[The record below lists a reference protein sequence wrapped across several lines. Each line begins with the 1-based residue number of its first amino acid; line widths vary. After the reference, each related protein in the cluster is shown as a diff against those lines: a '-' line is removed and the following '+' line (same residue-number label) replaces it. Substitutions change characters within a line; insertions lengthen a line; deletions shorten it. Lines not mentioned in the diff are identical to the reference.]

1 MSDPPSTHRTE
12 DAQSVDGRAAP
23 IVAAAPALR
32 PLDRAL
38 RPFADVRN
46 GEGVTALLLALNVFL
61 ILMAYYVLK
70 PVREAL
76 ILGEATAELKTY
88 LSGVEVVVLALIVP
102 GYGRLVKSLDRRR
115 LINTVTGFFVLCLVG
130 FYGLGRLGV
139 PFGIVFFLWI
149 GIFSMMTVSLFWS
162 FANDVYTK
170 EEGERLF
177 PIVGFGASLGAVVGA
192 ALVRP
197 VVHWIG
203 VFELFLIGA
212 ALLVVEV
219 LITNWIDRRQKRRRD
234 SRTAAETVG
243 DATPRPPAAVSA
255 HGAFALV
262 FKARYLLT
270 IAMMLML
277 HNGVKTTGEYLL
289 SHAVRASAVAAVGS
303 TDVTGV
309 QRTVGAFY
317 SSFYAYVNTLGLF
330 FQLLIVSRVVRYL
343 GVPIAIL
350 ILPLMAMTGYGVIA
364 FVPLLEAVFVAK
376 VGENATDYSL
386 DNTVRNMLFL
396 PCTTEEKYAA
406 KQAID
411 SFFVRLGDVLAAA
424 IVFVGTTWLSLGS
437 QGFALVNVGLVG
449 IWLVLAWHIGRAY
462 RAQSSAT
469 DRAGIAA

>member
-1 MSDPPSTHRTE
+1 MPDPPSIDRTPE
-12 DAQSVDGRAAP
+12 AHSIDVRADP
-23 IVAAAPALR
+23 TAAATTALGR
-32 PLDRAL
+32 LDRVL
-38 RPFADVRN
+38 RPFADVRS

-115 LINTVTGFFVLCLVG
+115 LINTVTGFFILCLVG

-162 FANDVYTK
+162 FANDLYTK

-197 VVHWIG
+197 VVHWVG

-212 ALLVVEV
+212 LLLLVTL
-219 LITNWIDRRQKRRRD
+219 LITNWIDRRQTRRRE
-234 SRTAAETVG
+234 SRIVAGTVADAA
-243 DATPRPPAAVSA
+243 PRPPPAVSA

-262 FKARYLLT
+262 FKTRYLLM
-270 IAMMLML
+270 IAVMLTL

-303 TDVTGV
+303 TDMTAV

-317 SSFYAYVNTLGLF
+317 SSFYAYVNTLGLV

-350 ILPLMAMTGYGVIA
+350 ILPLLAMAGYGVIA
-364 FVPLLEAVFVAK
+364 FVPLLEVVFVAK

-411 SFFVRLGDVLAAA
+411 SFFVRLGDVLAAV
-424 IVFVGTTWLSLGS
+424 IVFVGTNWLGLRS
-437 QGFALVNVGLVG
+437 QGFALVNIGLVG
-449 IWLVLAWHIGRAY
+449 VWLVLAWHIGRAY
-462 RAQSSAT
+462 RT
-469 DRAGIAA
+469 PPPKDRVHLAA